1 MTLMVLFCFLITPFD
16 SLLFLLHIVHKL
28 FTFMESKA
36 NISVQPQMT
45 EEEMSYLSQMDARS
59 LLEQ

>member
-1 MTLMVLFCFLITPFD
+1 MVLFCFLIIPFD
-16 SLLFLLHIVHKL
+16 SLLFLLHIVDKL

-45 EEEMSYLSQMDARS
+45 EEEMSYLSQMDACS